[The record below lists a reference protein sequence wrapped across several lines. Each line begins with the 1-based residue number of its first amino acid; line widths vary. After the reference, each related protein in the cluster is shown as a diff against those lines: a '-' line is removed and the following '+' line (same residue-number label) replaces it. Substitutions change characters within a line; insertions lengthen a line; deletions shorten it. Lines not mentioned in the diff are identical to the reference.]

1 VRIVRTRVRSSAG
14 RLAAAGL
21 VALVA
26 AGCGYSFSGRGRIG
40 DVYIPFFED
49 RTGGELAIDVGTDL
63 TQRVVN
69 EFQQDRS
76 ARVYQAPAERAQADK
91 ELLGSVRRLTETVLT
106 RDPTERGEEYRVVV
120 TCAIIYRDLVTDKV
134 LWEDGA
140 VTGDGI
146 YPLDQGDAGFQ
157 AALQEAL
164 DEIVDTIVDKTLRAW

>member
-1 VRIVRTRVRSSAG
+1 MVRVRVRSPAG

-21 VALVA
+21 AAVLV
-26 AGCGYSFSGRGRIG
+26 AGCGYSFSGRGRVG

-49 RTGGELAIDVGTDL
+49 RTGGDLAIDVGTDL

-76 ARVYQAPAERAQADK
+76 ARVYQAPAERSQADK
-91 ELLGSVRRLTETVLT
+91 ELLGSVRRLTETVLS

-120 TCAIIYRDLVTDKV
+120 QCAITYRDLTTDKV
-134 LWEDGA
+134 LWEDGN
-140 VTGDGI
+140 VTGDGV
-146 YPLDQGDAGFQ
+146 YPLDQADAGFQ